1 MKLNQAVKS
10 LKANISQVYQQQVVG
25 LFRSQIPSS
34 LDGGIFSP
42 ACVQFRVITRVN
54 GLRSCS
60 VITCGT
66 RTCSPLITPP
76 HSCSLNAYFSS
87 IKEKGAASHL
97 SATLCADRYIINH
110 GTVAPNHRGELQRW
124 LNLAACRASVKRVF
138 GGELK
143 VDLSSLIDLVY
154 SSHIDSFCLFF

>member
-54 GLRSCS
+54 GLRRCS

-76 HSCSLNAYFSS
+76 
-87 IKEKGAASHL
+87 
-97 SATLCADRYIINH
+97 
-110 GTVAPNHRGELQRW
+110 P
-124 LNLAACRASVKRVF
+124 
-138 GGELK
+138 
-143 VDLSSLIDLVY
+143 
-154 SSHIDSFCLFF
+154 